1 MNRRNLTSPL
11 RRRGARGFSLFEM
24 LVVLAVL
31 SVVTTIG
38 ITAFATITTSYR
50 ETDRRM
56 ALNDVAQRIFDSL
69 ERDCAEVTPSALCGV
84 PVRAARAM
92 EETRRYG
99 RVPLENDKLVLPI
112 STFNPVTGKMDRLTV
127 MYGIDRESAPQLVRT
142 MQGGYNTTDPTGA
155 REVLADNALSVRFEC
170 FDGKEW
176 KAGWDAPGNPLAIR
190 CSVTV
195 ANPDWPDE
203 QIARVATFPVR
214 VR

>member
-1 MNRRNLTSPL
+1 
-11 RRRGARGFSLFEM
+11 M
-24 LVVLAVL
+24 LVVLSVL
-31 SVVTTIG
+31 SVVSTIG
-38 ITAFATITTSYR
+38 VTAFASITTSYR

-84 PVRAARAM
+84 PVRCVRAM
-92 EETRRYG
+92 EETKRYG
-99 RVPLENDKLVLPI
+99 RVPLENDRLVLPI
-112 STFNPVTGKMDRLTV
+112 STYNPVTGRIERTTV
-127 MYGIDRESAPQLVRT
+127 MYAIDRQRVPQLVRT
-142 MQGGYNTTDPTGA
+142 MQGGYITGDPAGA
-155 REVLADNALSVRFEC
+155 REILADDALSVRFEC

-176 KAGWDAPGNPLAIR
+176 KSGWEAATNPIAIR

-203 QIARVATFPVR
+203 QIARVATFPIR